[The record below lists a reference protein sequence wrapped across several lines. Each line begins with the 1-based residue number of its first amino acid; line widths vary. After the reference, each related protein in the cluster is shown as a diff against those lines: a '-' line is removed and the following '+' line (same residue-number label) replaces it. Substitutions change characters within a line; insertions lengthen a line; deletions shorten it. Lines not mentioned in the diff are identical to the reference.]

1 MKKISNDDT
10 FENYVGKF
18 IDMNIN
24 GTIRKFFVSN
34 IDSGSITTNAGI
46 LYPDSFS
53 ILRESPEQECSICND
68 PCVDSVPIIEL
79 NFSGKN
85 YTTYGSY
92 LIDDKVNETHDVF
105 LNNNKICRINTQLLS
120 ADFNRLWIIP
130 FYTNNVEI
138 PNFFDDSY
146 GTAVATRAA
155 SCVFFNPSFYNSKD
169 WNCLTIIPV
178 SANNPNTLGD
188 PVQTFFTNFY
198 NNIGYD
204 YSTYRREPNILT
216 NKIILSSTGVSAV
229 SCSPWRQYDISY
241 SNFDNFTCI
250 DTNCP
255 YLSTAYVL
263 GSYIQTVSTFFV
275 DLNPCQNPTEYSLGF
290 TYDADRYYTDTN
302 PFIRLAYEPEITPD
316 SYFGAPALRKYVF
329 YTDCSLSNTIEL
341 YNGRSNVTYYSEPR
355 WYSDLGLTLFTG
367 NFYIIDPDEYDP
379 ELFTVYEVQVVN
391 GEEVNSNI
399 CP

>member
-24 GTIRKFFVSN
+24 GTIRKFFVSD

-46 LYPDSFS
+46 LYPNSFS
-53 ILRESPEQECSICND
+53 ILRESPNQECNICDD
-68 PCVDSVPIIEL
+68 PCANSIPIIEL

-92 LIDDKVNETHDVF
+92 LINDKVNETHDVF

-120 ADFNRLWIIP
+120 ADFNRLWLIP
-130 FYTNNVEI
+130 FYSNNVEI

-155 SCVFFNPSFYNSKD
+155 SCVFFDPLFYNSKN
-169 WNCLTIIPV
+169 WNCLTVIPI

-188 PVQTFFTNFY
+188 PNQTFFTNFY
-198 NNIGYD
+198 NSIAGD
-204 YSTYRREPNILT
+204 YSTHRREPNVLT
-216 NKIILSSTGVSAV
+216 NKIILNSTGVSAV
-229 SCSPWRQYDISY
+229 SCNPWQQYDISQY
-241 SNFDNFTCI
+241 ENFGDFSCYF
-250 DTNCP
+250 TNCP
-255 YLSTAYVL
+255 YLSTDLVS
-263 GSYIQTVSTFFV
+263 GSYTQLISTFFV

-302 PFIRLAYEPEITPD
+302 QFIKVAYESVQSPD
-316 SYFGAPALRKYVF
+316 PYFGAPALRKYIF
-329 YTDCSLSNTIEL
+329 YTNCSLSNTIEL
-341 YNGRSNVTYYSEPR
+341 YNGKSNVTFYSEPR

-367 NFYIIDPDEYDP
+367 SFYRFDPTYND
-379 ELFTVYEVQVVN
+379 VHEVQVVN
-391 GEEVNSNI
+391 GAEISDTI